1 VELTARLTEADR
13 SRLIEMAWEDRT
25 PFEMIRLEYGLTE
38 ASVIDFMRSNM
49 KKSSFKMWRK
59 RMKGRLTK
67 HKALRNC
74 SVIKGNSESD
84 IDSNMRGVVIQPHN
98 HTTA

>member
-1 VELTARLTEADR
+1 MGLIEPLTEAER

-25 PFEMIRLEYGLTE
+25 PFEMIRLQYGLTE

-67 HKALRNC
+67 HLALQSCSAISGEALRQH
-74 SVIKGNSESD
+74 SLTKKS
-84 IDSNMRGVVIQPHN
+84 
-98 HTTA
+98 TTTMIRTLK

>member
-1 VELTARLTEADR
+1 MDLTAHLTEADR

-25 PFEMIRLEYGLTE
+25 PFEMIRLQYGLTE

-59 RMKGRLTK
+59 RMKGRATK
-67 HKALRNC
+67 HLALKSFSAASRSET
-74 SVIKGNSESD
+74 SVT
-84 IDSNMRGVVIQPHN
+84 SNALSNKKV
-98 HTTA
+98 TT

>member
-1 VELTARLTEADR
+1 MDLTAHLTEADR

-59 RMKGRLTK
+59 RMNGRQTK
-67 HKALRNC
+67 HQALR
-74 SVIKGNSESD
+74 SFSAIDSSLESD
-84 IDSNMRGVVIQPHN
+84 IGSNARGV
-98 HTTA
+98 TA

>member
-1 VELTARLTEADR
+1 MDLTAHLTEADR

-25 PFEMIRLEYGLTE
+25 PFEMIRLQYGLTE

-67 HKALRNC
+67 HCALKIVSSSMGDLNDV
-74 SVIKGNSESD
+74 SATNTQGITS
-84 IDSNMRGVVIQPHN
+84 
-98 HTTA
+98 

>member
-1 VELTARLTEADR
+1 VGIASLLTEAER

-25 PFEMIRLEYGLTE
+25 PFEMIRLQYGMTE
-38 ASVIDFMRSNM
+38 AAVIDFMRSNM

-67 HKALRNC
+67 HQALRSLSATASSLTTDAAPNK
-74 SVIKGNSESD
+74 KG
-84 IDSNMRGVVIQPHN
+84 VTV
-98 HTTA
+98 

>member
-1 VELTARLTEADR
+1 MDLTAHFTEADR

-25 PFEMIRLEYGLTE
+25 PFEMIRLQYGLTE

-67 HKALRNC
+67 HRALKIVSSSIGDLNDV
-74 SVIKGNSESD
+74 SATNTQGKTS
-84 IDSNMRGVVIQPHN
+84 
-98 HTTA
+98 

>member
-1 VELTARLTEADR
+1 MDLTAHLTEADR

-25 PFEMIRLEYGLTE
+25 PFEMIRLQYGLTE
-38 ASVIDFMRSNM
+38 ASVIDFMRRNM

-67 HKALRNC
+67 HGALKRLSTSTGDFHN
-74 SVIKGNSESD
+74 VIASD
-84 IDSNMRGVVIQPHN
+84 KQGI
-98 HTTA
+98 TT

>member
-1 VELTARLTEADR
+1 MDLTAHLTEADR

-25 PFEMIRLEYGLTE
+25 PFEMIRAEYGLTE

-59 RMKGRLTK
+59 RMTGRLTK

-74 SVIKGNSESD
+74 SVIKGNPESD
-84 IDSNMRGVVIQPHN
+84 VDSNTPGVAIQPHN
-98 HTTA
+98 GMT

>member
-1 VELTARLTEADR
+1 MDLTAHLTEADR

-25 PFEMIRLEYGLTE
+25 PFEMIRLQYGLSE

-67 HKALRNC
+67 HRALKIVSSSMCDLNDV
-74 SVIKGNSESD
+74 SATNTQGITS
-84 IDSNMRGVVIQPHN
+84 
-98 HTTA
+98 

>member
-1 VELTARLTEADR
+1 MDLIAHLTEADR

-38 ASVIDFMRSNM
+38 ASVIDFMRRSM

-59 RMKGRLTK
+59 RMNGRLTK
-67 HKALRNC
+67 HQALRNR
-74 SVIKGNSESD
+74 SAIKGGPESD
-84 IDSNMRGVVIQPHN
+84 IGSNTRGLAV
-98 HTTA
+98 

>member
-1 VELTARLTEADR
+1 MDLTAHLTEADR

-25 PFEMIRLEYGLTE
+25 PFEMIRLQYGLTE

-67 HKALRNC
+67 HCALK
-74 SVIKGNSESD
+74 SVATSSGNFNDVSALD
-84 IDSNMRGVVIQPHN
+84 KQ
-98 HTTA
+98 T